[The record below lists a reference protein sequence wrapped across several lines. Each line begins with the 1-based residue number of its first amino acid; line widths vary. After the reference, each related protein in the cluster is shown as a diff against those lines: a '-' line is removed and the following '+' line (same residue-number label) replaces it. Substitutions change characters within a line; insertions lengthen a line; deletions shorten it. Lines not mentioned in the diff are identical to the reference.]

1 MQKGRM
7 HEKALILQ
15 ARALH
20 ILDDSEQGSQHIVH
34 KQRQVLDHESATSL
48 PLEQLLVALFTSTRL
63 IPERKKNRTR
73 AFLSD
78 PLDLDSELVF
88 LVSEVGRLNQ
98 SEVAQQEV
106 NSQVDHVVVLA
117 FVVLVSNELLKPRVV
132 VLTQRLQEE
141 Q

>member
-15 ARALH
+15 TRALH
-20 ILDDSEQGSQHIVH
+20 IFDDSEQGSQHIVH